1 MQAHQRQGTFPPPP
15 TPRAISRPE
24 KRTTDGASQ
33 SRAPR
38 KKDTRRDGER
48 RRRQPPSPSS
58 RIEPELTLSVS
69 PAQPLDR
76 ARRCPTSTAPS
87 SSRTRPRWARLRR
100 SSDPS
105 TRPCSPSRWRR
116 ASSRARTVR
125 AISSTS
131 PPISSSPWSVSSRR
145 RAAAAAAAEDAE
157 EDAAVAAAVAAAA
170 EAAAVPA
177 VAEAV
182 AEAVVSAEAA
192 VAAAV
197 VSAAVADEDAVE
209 RVDVVRRSIARGGM
223 KRRTRRGRVPPD
235 ARRTPNIK
243 ARRLRRRRVDGRE
256 ATASTRWFR
265 KLCNDQ
271 HMSFHAATMRDGED
285 ARISVLESDRDIAFR
300 FVSMS
305 DGCGAEARAIGSDL
319 TSTRSLAQHWATATQ
334 GFGRPPAGHFSDVQ
348 APGSRASR
356 GGREC
361 MNRGA
366 GKENEVLLD
375 LCRSNPTGKKT
386 GRSDTTGRGDETRAP
401 RHRAG
406 LYERAVATRRRAG
419 IRVFRLAGKLD
430 PSDDTGHHRCVSDRQ
445 NPDAKIRHRSRC
457 IFFPGSVARGSRRRP
472 PRRRPRGR

>member
-1 MQAHQRQGTFPPPP
+1 M
-15 TPRAISRPE
+15 
-24 KRTTDGASQ
+24 
-33 SRAPR
+33 
-38 KKDTRRDGER
+38 
-48 RRRQPPSPSS
+48 
-58 RIEPELTLSVS
+58 
-69 PAQPLDR
+69 
-76 ARRCPTSTAPS
+76 
-87 SSRTRPRWARLRR
+87 
-100 SSDPS
+100 
-105 TRPCSPSRWRR
+105 
-116 ASSRARTVR
+116 VR
-125 AISSTS
+125 
-131 PPISSSPWSVSSRR
+131 
-145 RAAAAAAAEDAE
+145 E
-157 EDAAVAAAVAAAA
+157 ECR
-170 EAAAVPA
+170 
-177 VAEAV
+177 AEAV

-223 KRRTRRGRVPPD
+223 KRRTRLERGGRESPRRVYATPPSI
-235 ARRTPNIK
+235 R
-243 ARRLRRRRVDGRE
+243 RRLRRRRVDGRE

-285 ARISVLESDRDIAFR
+285 ARISVLESPMERRISVLFR

>member
-1 MQAHQRQGTFPPPP
+1 MVLLTRSLIRVSTPLPIFRRGRRVHTRVRGRGCVQAHQRQGTFPPPP

-24 KRTTDGASQ
+24 KRTTDRVVPVAS
-33 SRAPR
+33 PL
-38 KKDTRRDGER
+38 KKDARRDGER

-58 RIEPELTLSVS
+58 RIEPALTRSVS
-69 PAQPLDR
+69 LTPPLDR

-116 ASSRARTVR
+116 ASSRARTAR

-145 RAAAAAAAEDAE
+145 RAAAAEAAEEAE
-157 EDAAVAAAVAAAA
+157 EDAAAAAAAAAA
-170 EAAAVPA
+170 EAAAAVPA

-192 VAAAV
+192 VAAAA
-197 VSAAVADEDAVE
+197 VSAADADEDAVE

-223 KRRTRRGRVPPD
+223 KRPTRLERGGRESPRRVYATPPSS
-235 ARRTPNIK
+235 R
-243 ARRLRRRRVDGRE
+243 RRLRRRRVDGRG

-285 ARISVLESDRDIAFR
+285 ARISVLESATERRISVLFR
-300 FVSMS
+300 FVSS

-319 TSTRSLAQHWATATQ
+319 TTTRTLAQHWVTATR
-334 GFGRPPAGHFSDVQ
+334 GFGKPPAGHFPDVQ
-348 APGSRASR
+348 APGSRALR
-356 GGREC
+356 GGRE
-361 MNRGA
+361 
-366 GKENEVLLD
+366 
-375 LCRSNPTGKKT
+375 
-386 GRSDTTGRGDETRAP
+386 
-401 RHRAG
+401 
-406 LYERAVATRRRAG
+406 
-419 IRVFRLAGKLD
+419 
-430 PSDDTGHHRCVSDRQ
+430 
-445 NPDAKIRHRSRC
+445 
-457 IFFPGSVARGSRRRP
+457 
-472 PRRRPRGR
+472 